1 MSQSVLPMHIRR
13 IKHENSKLRKQISE
27 EEQRLKGSK
36 KEKQAHEQQQYS
48 KYGKRIVN
56 LLQHAYDG
64 HGHKLNNTYRF
75 GVIARDHK
83 TK

>member
-1 MSQSVLPMHIRR
+1 MHIRR
-13 IKHENSKLRKQISE
+13 IKHQNRQLRKKLSE
-27 EEQRLKGSK
+27 EERRLKGAK
-36 KEKQAHEQQQYS
+36 KGKNGHAKQQYS

-56 LLQHAYDG
+56 LLQHSYEG
-64 HGHKLNNTYRF
+64 NGEKLNNTYRF